1 MTSDATAAYDSV
13 RTYLGQIGRLGLLT
27 REGEI
32 EIAKRIEQ
40 SEHEVLGG
48 VATSE
53 AGTKEICRLGEGLRS
68 GKVHVRDIV
77 RGVADED
84 EHWEETELRR
94 VLKLIAT
101 IARIAGKQSGS
112 RTKRAPSSGGAVASR
127 ATKGKPSPAGKVDGE
142 LVEAL
147 IALRLNQRTVDGI
160 VRALGNSERQAVE
173 DGIAVVDARR

>member
-27 REGEI
+27 REGEL

-48 VATSE
+48 VAMSE
-53 AGTKEICRLGEGLRS
+53 AGTKEICRLGDGLRS

-94 VLKLIAT
+94 VLKLIGT
-101 IARIAGKQSGS
+101 IARIAGKQGGS
-112 RTKRAPSSGGAVASR
+112 RSKRAGAPASSR
-127 ATKGKPSPAGKVDGE
+127 ATSG
-142 LVEAL
+142 
-147 IALRLNQRTVDGI
+147 
-160 VRALGNSERQAVE
+160 
-173 DGIAVVDARR
+173 